1 MLPTHRIATHPGVF
15 VRENLEEMEISQG
28 TFAKHCGMSLQR
40 LNEII
45 NGKRGITAQT
55 AWLFAQAFGTS
66 AEFWMNAQA
75 AHELT
80 KNRPEKKLAPIKRR
94 AA

>member
-1 MLPTHRIATHPGVF
+1 MYLD
-15 VRENLEEMEISQG
+15 EMGISQ
-28 TFAKHCGMSLQR
+28 TAFAKHCGMSLQR

-45 NGKRGITAQT
+45 SGERGVTAET
-55 AWLFAQAFGTS
+55 AWLFAQALGTTP
-66 AEFWMNAQA
+66 ELWMNLQS

-80 KNRPEKKLAPIKRR
+80 KSRPAKKLARVKV

>member
-1 MLPTHRIATHPGVF
+1 MLPTNRIATHPGVF

-28 TFAKHCGMSLQR
+28 IFAEYCGMSLQR

-45 NGKRGITAQT
+45 NGKRGITAET
-55 AWLFAQAFGTS
+55 AWLFGQAFGTS
-66 AEFWMNAQA
+66 AEFWMNAMA

-80 KNRPEKKLAPIKRR
+80 KSRPAKKLAPIKSR